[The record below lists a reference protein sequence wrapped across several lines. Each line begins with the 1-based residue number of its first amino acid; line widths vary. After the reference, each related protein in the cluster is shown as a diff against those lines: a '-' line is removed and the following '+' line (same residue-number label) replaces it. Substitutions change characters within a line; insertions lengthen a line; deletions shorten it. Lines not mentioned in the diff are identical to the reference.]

1 MVSRRSGLRDLASVV
16 DPLSSRLGLLLP
28 LSSLES
34 SVFSSLTFSTD
45 MSSLKFSLSLLPQPY
60 HLVKASLVSSKVD
73 SISLALKSLASLVSS
88 SASVSAMGA
97 PRT

>member
-1 MVSRRSGLRDLASVV
+1 MRDLASVV
-16 DPLSSRLGLLLP
+16 DTLSSCLGLLLP

-34 SVFSSLTFSTD
+34 LVSLSLTFPTD
-45 MSSLKFSLSLLPQPY
+45 VGSLKFSLSLLPQPC
-60 HLVKASLVSSKVD
+60 HLEKASLASSKVD

-88 SASVSAMGA
+88 SVSVSAMGA